1 MIKLHKVESEKCA
14 LVRFEEIKLDFN
26 KTSKNLPAT
35 ANDYSIWPV
44 NNAFKSQ
51 KCHRGEEYN
60 RIAWLQLRETFD
72 LPLAYRKICA

>member
-26 KTSKNLPAT
+26 KTSKKFPAT

-44 NNAFKSQ
+44 NNPFKSQ
-51 KCHRGEEYN
+51 KCHRGTQQE
-60 RIAWLQLRETFD
+60 R
-72 LPLAYRKICA
+72 LASIKRNI